1 MHAPG
6 TALKTYWRD
15 DAISISS
22 IADGYMDLAADI
34 GVRITSAYTLIS
46 GYGHVLQIG
55 DASATLDFVASG
67 LAAATATY
75 GGTLKF
81 YSGASGN
88 PVFELYSGSA
98 RMYSATPFE
107 FRDATVYVASLNDG
121 YMDIAADIG
130 VRVTSPEF
138 VLQTPVFRDDNFG
151 SSRVTLG
158 ATAPTWTTFLDN
170 LGADTLIDCLA
181 FAVGDEVTW
190 TSELQHDYA
199 EGEDIYLHNH
209 YQCDAAP
216 SGTDQGAWMFYYSI
230 VRDGTTMSPMT
241 SIPTGDVAIDTQY
254 EQVIAATA
262 AIDGTSLLIGDQIS
276 IRMVRVAA
284 AGDAYAGTLK
294 LKTAG
299 VHYPVNSMGSK
310 TLYAK

>member
-1 MHAPG
+1 MWVYQDDLRFAADSTAKLTYKGGEDQWNFEAPILIDG
-6 TALKTYWRD
+6 ADAVQFRD
-15 DAISISS
+15 AAISVSS
-22 IADGYMDLAADI
+22 IADGYMD
-34 GVRITSAYTLIS
+34 
-46 GYGHVLQIG
+46 
-55 DASATLDFVASG
+55 
-67 LAAATATY
+67 
-75 GGTLKF
+75 
-81 YSGASGN
+81 
-88 PVFELYSGSA
+88 
-98 RMYSATPFE
+98 
-107 FRDATVYVASLNDG
+107 
-121 YMDIAADIG
+121 IAADTG

-138 VLQTPVFRDDNFG
+138 MLQTPVFRDDNFG

-216 SGTDQGAWMFYYSI
+216 SGTDQGAWMFYCSI

-241 SIPTGDVAIDTQY
+241 AIGTGDDAIDTQY
-254 EQVIAATA
+254 EQVIATTA
-262 AIDGTSLLIGDQIS
+262 AIDGSSLLIGDQIS

-310 TLYAK
+310 TLLAK